1 MAQLRLAGCR
11 LAGLSARARVT
22 GCPVYTESLR
32 ALAGPQG
39 SRLVFKRGFSS
50 IEDQLDVLG
59 QDAGLVRIDRQ
70 GGPHL

>member
-11 LAGLSARARVT
+11 LAGLSARARAA
-22 GCPVYTESLR
+22 GCPASTDSLR
-32 ALAGPQG
+32 ALAGPQD
-39 SRLVFKRGFSS
+39 SLPVFKRGFSS

-70 GGPHL
+70 GGPLL